1 MGRLCS
7 ALRACAVIALAATA
21 GCRDAGD
28 DGVTTLT
35 YASPYAPS
43 HPFSRADIAWMEHVE
58 AASQGRLAIEPYWS
72 GGVIS
77 SEHSMLEIRHG
88 VVDIGLITPIYT
100 RGGAHAL
107 RNQTGFYAG
116 ARTMQDQVDVY
127 KCLQAEF
134 EAIRE
139 ELGGLRVLAVQGG
152 NFPGVLTRGRPVAS
166 LDDLRGLRL
175 RAPTEIVYVLE
186 ELGADP
192 VNMPMGEV
200 YSALAKNMIDG
211 VVAPTDTMRSLSLAE
226 VTDYYSELRFPRG
239 AYPARAMS
247 QARWESLPAD
257 LQALLDA
264 SVQVWEAAL
273 MRELEAALEEGA
285 RFGREAGLEFA
296 PFSAEDQRRL
306 DEVYNR
312 SARRAAERLAR
323 RVPEGVAMYERT
335 QEMIIARNHGAR
347 DQCPRVEEKEERDA
361 PAP

>member
-1 MGRLCS
+1 MVW
-7 ALRACAVIALAATA
+7 LRSILTACAVTALAAIA
-21 GCRDAGD
+21 GCGD
-28 DGVTTLT
+28 DGADGVTTLT

-116 ARTMQDQVDVY
+116 VLTMQDQVGVY
-127 KCLQAEF
+127 RCLEAEF
-134 EAIRE
+134 AEIRE
-139 ELGGLRVLAVQGG
+139 ELDGLRVLAVQGG

-166 LDDLRGLRL
+166 LEDLRGLRL
-175 RAPTEIVYVLE
+175 RAPTEIVHVLE

-211 VVAPTDTMRSLSLAE
+211 VVAPTDTMRSLSFAE

-247 QARWESLPAD
+247 QARWESLQPD
-257 LQALLDA
+257 LQAVLDE
-264 SVQVWEAAL
+264 SVEVWEAAL
-273 MRELEAALEEGA
+273 MRELEVALDLGA
-285 RFGREAGLEFA
+285 RFGRDAGIEFVPFGLEEQA
-296 PFSAEDQRRL
+296 RL

-312 SARRAAERLAR
+312 SARQAAERLER
-323 RVPEGVAMYERT
+323 LVPEGVAMYERT
-335 QEMIIARNHGAR
+335 QEMIIARNLGGSEE
-347 DQCPRVEEKEERDA
+347 CPRLEKEA
-361 PAP
+361 PHAAAP